1 MSALAKRI
9 APLVERYR
17 GRSLRERA
25 LIAATLAAA
34 TWMLW
39 AATLDGLLERSE
51 ARVSGALNST
61 EQRIAGALAEHSRL
75 QAALAGNPDERLLR
89 ERERLDAELQ
99 KMNASLGNLLRRFV
113 DPERMPALLED
124 VIRRHEGLTLRRI
137 ESLPAEPL
145 NVAETP
151 PGAEPVEPLWIYRHP
166 LRLEFEG
173 AYFEVLAYLDELE
186 RGPWQFGWRE
196 LRYEVHEH
204 PIARVTL
211 EIETLSREKNWIGV

>member
-1 MSALAKRI
+1 MNALAKRMDS
-9 APLVERYR
+9 LVQRYQAF
-17 GRSLRERA
+17 SLRERA

-39 AATLDGLLERSE
+39 AATLGGMLESSE
-51 ARVSGALNST
+51 ARADGALTST
-61 EQRIAGALAEHSRL
+61 EQRIAQALAERSRL

-89 ERERLDAELQ
+89 ERERLDAELL
-99 KMNASLGNLLRRFV
+99 KMNASLGNLLGRFV

-151 PGAEPVEPLWIYRHP
+151 PGAEPAEPLWIYRHP

-196 LRYEVHEH
+196 LRYEVREH
-204 PIARVTL
+204 PVARVTL
-211 EIETLSREKNWIGV
+211 EIETLSREKSWIGV